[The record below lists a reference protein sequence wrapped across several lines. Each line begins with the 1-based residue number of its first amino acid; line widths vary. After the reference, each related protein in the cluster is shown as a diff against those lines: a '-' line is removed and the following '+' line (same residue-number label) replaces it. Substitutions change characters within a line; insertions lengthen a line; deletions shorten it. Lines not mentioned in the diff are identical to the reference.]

1 METKKCSL
9 LKSVNS
15 FLDAI
20 GGNLSKLTVELQGLY
35 TEWLTPKFSE
45 MTEQSTSFERDI
57 LGHNDDRAGQFF
69 TISVFKLVFCVRELS
84 SEPNEFSAFSC
95 N

>member
-57 LGHNDDRAGQFF
+57 LGHNDDGIIPINLYMCFLIK
-69 TISVFKLVFCVRELS
+69 TLYST
-84 SEPNEFSAFSC
+84 
-95 N
+95 